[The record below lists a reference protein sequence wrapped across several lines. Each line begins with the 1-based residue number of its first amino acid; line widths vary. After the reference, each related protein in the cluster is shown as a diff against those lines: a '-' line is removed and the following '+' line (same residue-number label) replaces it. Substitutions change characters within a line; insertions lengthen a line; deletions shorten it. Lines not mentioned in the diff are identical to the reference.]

1 MAACIYTDADN
12 TLWDTDAV
20 FREAQLGLL
29 NDVENLSERSL
40 SRSDRLEFLR
50 EYDQAIALRHHSR
63 LKYPPSL
70 LVRALRAGLSGTAPD
85 EAAAR
90 VVAVGAVPTSY
101 EQAALESFANTL

>member
-50 EYDQAIALRHHSR
+50 EYDQAIAFFQ
-63 LKYPPSL
+63 K
-70 LVRALRAGLSGTAPD
+70 LVRADPNDSRNFLGLGFSFLPWSF
-85 EAAAR
+85 R
-90 VVAVGAVPTSY
+90 GAQPAHGRQETRNPGS
-101 EQAALESFANTL
+101 T